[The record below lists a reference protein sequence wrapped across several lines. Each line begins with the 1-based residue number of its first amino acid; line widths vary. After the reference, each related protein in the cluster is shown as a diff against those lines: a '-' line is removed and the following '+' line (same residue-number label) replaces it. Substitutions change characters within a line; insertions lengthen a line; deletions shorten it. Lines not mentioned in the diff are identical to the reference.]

1 MDRAHL
7 QHWYEFFKLNV
18 LNCQTRLKFNGLRCH
33 LSLRLLEK
41 TAALTYLTQ
50 VLIKKVNNLVSV
62 LYDTFQAQR
71 QFQVCYTYKLKR
83 GKQHF

>member
-7 QHWYEFFKLNV
+7 QCWYEFFKLNV
-18 LNCQTRLKFNGLRCH
+18 LNCQTRLKFNGLRYHSAVAIREKCH
-33 LSLRLLEK
+33 
-41 TAALTYLTQ
+41 ANNITQ

-71 QFQVCYTYKLKR
+71 QCKVCYAYKLKTV
-83 GKQHF
+83 K